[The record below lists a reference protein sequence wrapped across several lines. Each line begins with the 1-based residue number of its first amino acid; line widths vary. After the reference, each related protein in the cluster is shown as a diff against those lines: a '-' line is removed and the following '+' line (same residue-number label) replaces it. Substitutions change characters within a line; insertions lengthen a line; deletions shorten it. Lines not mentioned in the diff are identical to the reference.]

1 MLMRKHQNGL
11 WADLHVQLGIWVM
24 VGLPRAGKLV
34 TLCFFQ
40 YLFPH
45 GSNQDICDNCKGQVF
60 NKVVSQWVSQLVTDM
75 GRLWSDL
82 GPIKKE
88 IGHTFCSYN
97 IFFCVLVFW
106 IFYVNFE
113 NYFPGQL
120 VAKCCSRQYFSN
132 CCNGSFLLIIVLNN
146 FLPNFANTFSRQ
158 YFWANCC
165 HG

>member
-1 MLMRKHQNGL
+1 MKRQHHHPFSSFFTCIVFDRSSEEKSIESKNYACVFTFIWIPKRKKGNRTHYL
-11 WADLHVQLGIWVM
+11 LI
-24 VGLPRAGKLV
+24 
-34 TLCFFQ
+34 Q
-40 YLFPH
+40 Y
-45 GSNQDICDNCKGQVF
+45 
-60 NKVVSQWVSQLVTDM
+60 
-75 GRLWSDL
+75 
-82 GPIKKE
+82 
-88 IGHTFCSYN
+88 
-97 IFFCVLVFW
+97 FFCVLLFW

-146 FLPNFANTFSRQ
+146 FLPHFANTFSRQ